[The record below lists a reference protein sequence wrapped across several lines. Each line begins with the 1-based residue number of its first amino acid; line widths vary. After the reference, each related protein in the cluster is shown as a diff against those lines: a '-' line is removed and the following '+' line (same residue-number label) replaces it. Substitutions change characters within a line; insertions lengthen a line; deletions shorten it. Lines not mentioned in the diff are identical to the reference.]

1 MEVSLLTRF
10 ITPLGIIVIMF
21 GMGLSLTLEDFKRVW
36 VQPKAMIIGI
46 VLQIIGLPI
55 LGFAFV
61 SVFRLGPMMAVAVM
75 LLSACPGGAITNLVS
90 FISKGDAA
98 LSVSLTS
105 INSFITVFTIPL
117 VTTYALYHFMGAE
130 VARRVDVMFLCF
142 GIIIITV
149 PPIIIGM
156 LTKAKAPN
164 LAQNSE
170 KWVRK
175 GTIVFLLFLVSF
187 GIYSENRMFPDNYLE
202 LTFLS
207 VAFCLFS
214 GISGAITG
222 GMARLPWKSVL
233 TLAIEVGLHNSA
245 MAIVIALTFLNMQE
259 LSIFAAF
266 YLVVEYIVSG
276 LLILATNLPFSVFP
290 KDEKTKLPA
299 G

>member
-1 MEVSLLTRF
+1 MEVSLLTRL
-10 ITPLGIIVIMF
+10 ITPLGIVVIMF

-36 VQPKAMIIGI
+36 VQPGAVIIGI
-46 VLQIIGLPI
+46 VLQILGLPI

-61 SVFRLGPMMAVAVM
+61 ALFKLGPMMAVAVM

-117 VTTYALYHFMGAE
+117 VTTYALHHFMGAE
-130 VARRVDVMFLCF
+130 AAKRVDVMFLCF
-142 GIIIITV
+142 GIILITI
-149 PPIIIGM
+149 PPIIFGM
-156 LTKAKAPN
+156 LARAKAPDF
-164 LAQNSE
+164 ARKSE

-175 GTIVFLLFLVSF
+175 GTIVFLVILVSV
-187 GIYSENRMFPDNYLE
+187 GLYSENRMFPENYLE
-202 LTFLS
+202 LAFLS

-214 GISGAITG
+214 GLSGAVTG
-222 GMARLPWKSVL
+222 ALTRLPRKQVL

-259 LSIFAAF
+259 LSVFAAF
-266 YLVVEYIVSG
+266 YLVVEYVVSG
-276 LLILATNLPFSVFP
+276 LLILATNLPFSVIP
-290 KDEKTKLPA
+290 GTGKDKIPA